1 MTERSSDDSY
11 WFAVKRYGFGWGWPA
26 SWQGWVTVLVY
37 VVMLGG
43 GLILAE
49 PGPTRLIYSVALT
62 IALIAIVVWKGER
75 PAKWRWRRRQMP

>member
-1 MTERSSDDSY
+1 MIRKQGVSSQPQWLPTTASGTRS
-11 WFAVKRYGFGWGWPA
+11 
-26 SWQGWVTVLVY
+26 
-37 VVMLGG
+37 LGG

-75 PAKWRWRRRQMP
+75 PAKWRWRRRQTP